1 MPEDKLTEEEK
12 KAQKETEDLFR
23 VATDKFLSKVYSIL
37 SWCWPATIAMFI
49 GREVL
54 RLFGYYG
61 ISNWAVT
68 VFLWLPFAI
77 VAGVTVG
84 FIGIFYIVS
93 LLTAWREFVAKIL
106 LWFAAGF
113 KNGGASFSSSKENN
127 GESNDEHIQG

>member
-1 MPEDKLTEEEK
+1 MDQNQQNKEELPNEERIAIEDAL
-12 KAQKETEDLFR
+12 R
-23 VATDKFLSKVYSIL
+23 PRIDKFLSKTYSMI

-54 RLFGYYG
+54 RQFGYYG

-77 VAGVTVG
+77 VAGATIG

-93 LLTAWREFVAKIL
+93 LLNAWREFVAKTI

-113 KNGGASFSSSKENN
+113 KNGGVSSSSKEDK
-127 GESNDEHIQG
+127 GESNDEHI